1 MKDMISVSQSQYI
14 IGNHCQGAVSRYSP
28 ETEICPDIS
37 NSGGNDI
44 NFHLSSK
51 KPKSKARG
59 Q

>member
-1 MKDMISVSQSQYI
+1 MISVSQSQYI